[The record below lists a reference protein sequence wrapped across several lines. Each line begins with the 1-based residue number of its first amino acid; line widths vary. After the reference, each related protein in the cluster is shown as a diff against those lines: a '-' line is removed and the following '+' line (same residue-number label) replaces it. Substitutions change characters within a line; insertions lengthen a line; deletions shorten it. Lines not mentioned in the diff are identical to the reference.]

1 MDGRSM
7 VTKTDYRF
15 LHTLENMGPSPEPN
29 LTVLYSS
36 HLPEHF
42 KKYAAVISVRTS
54 SIQYENDD
62 VMRPIWGDDYS
73 ICCCVSATQTG
84 KEMQFFGAR
93 ANLAK
98 CLLYAM
104 NGGRDLK
111 TREQVGPAY
120 APITGEYLDYEE
132 VIQKYDVMMDWL
144 AGLYVNTLNA
154 IQYMHDKYFY
164 EAAEM
169 ALIDTDVRRTFATG
183 IAGFSHVV
191 DSLSAIK
198 YAKVKVIREAD
209 GMIADFETEGEF
221 PRYGNDDDRADDIAV
236 WLLKT
241 FLTKIKKR
249 HTYRDSEATTSILTI
264 TSNVVYGKATGSM
277 PDGRKGRRAAGS
289 GCKSELRCR
298 AERSAG
304 VPEFCRK
311 AAV

>member
-1 MDGRSM
+1 M
-7 VTKTDYRF
+7 
-15 LHTLENMGPSPEPN
+15 
-29 LTVLYSS
+29 LYSS

-62 VMRPIWGDDYS
+62 VMRPVWGDDYS

-111 TREQVGPAY
+111 TRDQVGPAY

-154 IQYMHDKYFY
+154 DP
-164 EAAEM
+164 
-169 ALIDTDVRRTFATG
+169 V
-183 IAGFSHVV
+183 
-191 DSLSAIK
+191 
-198 YAKVKVIREAD
+198 YA
-209 GMIADFETEGEF
+209 
-221 PRYGNDDDRADDIAV
+221 
-236 WLLKT
+236 
-241 FLTKIKKR
+241 
-249 HTYRDSEATTSILTI
+249 
-264 TSNVVYGKATGSM
+264 
-277 PDGRKGRRAAGS
+277 
-289 GCKSELRCR
+289 
-298 AERSAG
+298 
-304 VPEFCRK
+304 
-311 AAV
+311 